1 MLPTHRY
8 YDKPWERTNN
18 GKVVYDISIRYQY
31 GSGEDNSDIG
41 ITQFTNE
48 IISEDCIS
56 KYSIEI

>member
-8 YDKPWERTNN
+8 YDKPWERMNN

-41 ITQFTNE
+41 TENQTSFSLFSFT
-48 IISEDCIS
+48 
-56 KYSIEI
+56 